1 MVEKD
6 PAVGSIRSVE
16 RAFTLLDALARSDR
30 PLTLTEL
37 SNRTDMSKATVLR
50 FLATLEQWA
59 LTQKVNNGY
68 QLNVG
73 TLPLAYA
80 FLMNDSLNRAA
91 LPVLQRVALAT
102 QETVT
107 MYVRAGMERVVVQ
120 RVEGRTP
127 FAHTLPV
134 GQRLPLLLG
143 APGLVLAAAMKA
155 ADRYALLEHHPEVV
169 LASGER
175 FDRPAMEARL
185 DQVHQQGYAISRSER
200 LSQIFAVAAPVK
212 TADQTVKAAVGITAH
227 EKRITDEQVEVLIE
241 EVMFAS
247 RAIGEAS
254 GSWSTGHQAS
264 SPQTEVTSARSTRRR
279 PR

>member
-6 PAVGSIRSVE
+6 STTGSIRSVE
-16 RAFTLLDALARSDR
+16 RAFALLDALARSDR

-37 SNRTDMSKATVLR
+37 SVQTDIAKATVLR
-50 FLATLEQWA
+50 FLGALEQWS

-80 FLMNDSLNRAA
+80 FLMNDSLNKAA

-143 APGLVLAAAMKA
+143 APGLVLAAAMQA

-169 LASGER
+169 LANG
-175 FDRPAMEARL
+175 DRLDRQAMEARL
-185 DQVHQQGYAISRSER
+185 NQVHQQGFAISRSER
-200 LSQIFAVAAPVK
+200 LNQIFAVAAPVK
-212 TADQTVKAAVGITAH
+212 MADQTVRAAVSITAH
-227 EKRITDEQVEVLIE
+227 EKRITDEQVEILVE
-241 EVMFAS
+241 EVMRAS
-247 RAIGEAS
+247 QAIAEAS
-254 GSWSTGHQAS
+254 GSWSTRTPAS
-264 SPQTEVTSARSTRRR
+264 SRIPARLG
-279 PR
+279 